1 MIDVVGEL
9 ADIIAATDDPELRAR
24 LEVVRQTISRSEPAG
39 FSQPAGLAPR
49 EIDTLRLVELGETNA
64 EIAARLGLSPE
75 TVKAYLRTAM
85 SKLDVSN
92 RTAAVRAARQAGA
105 L

>member
-1 MIDVVGEL
+1 ML
-9 ADIIAATDDPELRAR
+9 A
-24 LEVVRQTISRSEPAG
+24 S
-39 FSQPAGLAPR
+39 R
-49 EIDTLRLVELGETNA
+49 EIDALRRVAVGASNV

-85 SKLDVSN
+85 RKLDVHN
-92 RTAAVRAARQAGA
+92 RTAAAHAAREAGA